1 MPLWVAIL
9 FGSLIVTLAVVAVV
23 VILTFRI
30 STNLDKIIE
39 KLERIEWATG
49 ELERR
54 VPDWLS
60 RR

>member
-1 MPLWVAIL
+1 MEVWQAIL
-9 FGSLIVTLAVVAVV
+9 LGSIIVGAPVAAIFIGVSRIGSKLDT
-23 VILTFRI
+23 VIV
-30 STNLDKIIE
+30 

-54 VPDWLS
+54 VPDWLG

>member
-1 MPLWVAIL
+1 MACNPVGPRNRHSI
-9 FGSLIVTLAVVAVV
+9 
-23 VILTFRI
+23 VILILGI
-30 STNLDKIIE
+30 STKLDKVIE

-60 RR
+60 RN

>member
-1 MPLWVAIL
+1 MELWIAIL
-9 FGSLIVTLAVVAVV
+9 LAVVIITAPVLAI
-23 VILTFRI
+23 ILLISRI
-30 STNLDKIIE
+30 LAKLEKIIE

-60 RR
+60 RN